1 MTQRNEE
8 VEVEEEELSIE
19 KNENIC
25 IKFLTFL
32 LGFESLGFE
41 LFQFSIVNV
50 YVTVWC
56 VSVFLVWTQTK
67 SSIYLFSL
75 VFFPKRKVK
84 KRPE

>member
-1 MTQRNEE
+1 MTQRNE
-8 VEVEEEELSIE
+8 EVEEEELSIE

-67 SSIYLFSL
+67 TSIYLFSS
-75 VFFPKRKVK
+75 K
-84 KRPE
+84 KKGEKKTRIN